1 MKSLRSSF
9 MLIEMVSIS
18 VLDWITAFTPVG
30 FSNSCLRPQ
39 PPLLC
44 RDRSLKGVTSLDISL
59 TAVSLQVSH
68 FVLFFMWHQKTHELS
83 FGHRFSDKPSH
94 PPFNWVMCF
103 FLTNLIKYPKY
114 NLNDSFLIG
123 CRKLC
128 THLEESNTV
137 EAWFSGQR

>member
-1 MKSLRSSF
+1 MTKETGLKGTASVEKYISSGRSIKLDNNAQVN

-18 VLDWITAFTPVG
+18 VLDWTTAFTPAG

-68 FVLFFMWHQKTHELS
+68 FVLFFM
-83 FGHRFSDKPSH
+83 
-94 PPFNWVMCF
+94 
-103 FLTNLIKYPKY
+103 
-114 NLNDSFLIG
+114 
-123 CRKLC
+123 
-128 THLEESNTV
+128 
-137 EAWFSGQR
+137 

>member
-1 MKSLRSSF
+1 MTKETGLKGTASVEKYISSGRSLKLNRYAQVF

-18 VLDWITAFTPVG
+18 VLDWTTAFTPAG

-68 FVLFFMWHQKTHELS
+68 FVLFFM
-83 FGHRFSDKPSH
+83 
-94 PPFNWVMCF
+94 
-103 FLTNLIKYPKY
+103 
-114 NLNDSFLIG
+114 
-123 CRKLC
+123 
-128 THLEESNTV
+128 
-137 EAWFSGQR
+137 